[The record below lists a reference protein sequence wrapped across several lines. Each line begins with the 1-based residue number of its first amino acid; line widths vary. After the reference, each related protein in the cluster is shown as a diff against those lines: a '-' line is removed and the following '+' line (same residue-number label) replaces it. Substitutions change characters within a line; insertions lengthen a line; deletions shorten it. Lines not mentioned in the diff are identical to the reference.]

1 MEQLI
6 EFLFKHWYLVI
17 IAITFLYQLQN
28 KGRRASQKGQRMG
41 MPTFGESPGQAQR
54 RSEARE
60 LERKVNAPTEPP
72 GGLRDELRRPSASHN
87 AASNPKT
94 KVSPFSSPK
103 QSDLGGS
110 SVYEGDLTAPT
121 PFPESPN
128 QDQLLHGVVWAEIL
142 GPPRSKKSYRR

>member
-6 EFLFKHWYLVI
+6 VFLFKHWYLVI

-54 RSEARE
+54 RPEARE
-60 LERKVNAPTEPP
+60 LERRGNAPSEPS
-72 GGLRDELRRPSASHN
+72 GALRDELRRPSASQD
-87 AASNPKT
+87 ATSNPKT

-103 QSDLGGS
+103 QAEIGGS
-110 SVYEGDLTAPT
+110 SVYAGDLTAPA

-128 QDQLLHGVVWAEIL
+128 QDQLLQGVVWSEIL
-142 GPPRSKKSYRR
+142 GPPRSKKPYRR